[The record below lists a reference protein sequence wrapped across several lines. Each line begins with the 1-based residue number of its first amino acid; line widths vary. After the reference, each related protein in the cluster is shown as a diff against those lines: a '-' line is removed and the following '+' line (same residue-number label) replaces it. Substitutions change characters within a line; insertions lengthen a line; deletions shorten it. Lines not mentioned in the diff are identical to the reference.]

1 MSIAEKV
8 IVITGAASGIGLS
21 LAKKLSGSDNRL
33 VLVDLDYDR
42 LESIRE
48 YVDAE
53 SLLVKCDVG
62 REEDCAN
69 LERVVGEKCG
79 PPQILFNNAGVISQF
94 ANVWKAGQKEWDRV
108 FSTNVYGVA
117 NMLRCFVPSMLDQD
131 EPSRIVNTA
140 SEAAFTSRAFVGIY
154 HASKHAVLAITEAL
168 AQELAYANANL
179 KVSVLCPGG
188 VNTNV
193 LEALDSS
200 AGEASEDGSALEKV
214 YRSTLPNAMSPDEV
228 ADHVINS
235 ILNDDYYI
243 LPDTQVSS
251 LPQSRADAVKNNTYP
266 SLPPNMARRMKEW
279 L

>member
-33 VLVDLDYDR
+33 VLADLDYDR

-69 LERVVGEKCG
+69 LERVVGEECG

-94 ANVWKAGQKEWDRV
+94 ANVWKAGQREWDRV

-243 LPDTQVSS
+243 LPDAQVSS